1 MNGNRNWTK
10 KAVNSDEV
18 IHAIYNPAKGST
30 RIVEVEEEEEE
41 NKKKK

>member
-1 MNGNRNWTK
+1 MNANRNWAK

-30 RIVEVEEEEEE
+30 RIVEVEEEE
-41 NKKKK
+41 NIKKK

>member
-1 MNGNRNWTK
+1 MNANRNWAK

-30 RIVEVEEEEEE
+30 RIVEEEE
-41 NKKKK
+41 NTKKK